1 MKDIGYYNGKI
12 GELENMQVPM
22 LDRACYFADGLYEVA
37 YAFGRQVYCLDEHL
51 DRLWEGCKIVD
62 IKPNFDKTQLKQII
76 EKLVQM
82 LDSPDQQIY
91 VQISR
96 GCGLRQHEYCDDMS
110 PNLWI
115 MIRGQRVKDMSLPY
129 KLVSMS
135 DERHGYCNVKSL
147 NLLANVLASKY
158 AADCNVDECVL
169 IRDGIVK
176 ECSHS
181 SIGLIKG
188 GKLVFPI
195 CDQYCLRGVS
205 REKIAIIGKEMGLC
219 VQETDFGLAELYEAD
234 EVIVCSSGAPCMR
247 VISLDGMKVG
257 GRATEIVEYI
267 QQQIAKVIRYER

>member
-37 YAFGRQVYCLDEHL
+37 YAFGRKVYCLDEHL

-96 GCGLRQHEYCDDMS
+96 GCGPRRHEYCNDMS

-115 MIRGQRVKDMSLPY
+115 MIRGQRVKDM
-129 KLVSMS
+129 K
-135 DERHGYCNVKSL
+135 R
-147 NLLANVLASKY
+147 
-158 AADCNVDECVL
+158 
-169 IRDGIVK
+169 R
-176 ECSHS
+176 
-181 SIGLIKG
+181 
-188 GKLVFPI
+188 
-195 CDQYCLRGVS
+195 
-205 REKIAIIGKEMGLC
+205 RE
-219 VQETDFGLAELYEAD
+219 
-234 EVIVCSSGAPCMR
+234 
-247 VISLDGMKVG
+247 
-257 GRATEIVEYI
+257 
-267 QQQIAKVIRYER
+267 